1 MATVEL
7 YKDIGLDPTFKK
19 TIDFTSKSQQLN
31 WFNTKSRV
39 TYDNVNYNKLQNTLK
54 INTDISFDEALSYT
68 YAIVSDIEASSTRRY
83 YCFINRVTLIST
95 ETIEFELAIDPI
107 QTFMCEYSIGE
118 SMVTRE
124 HVDRW
129 SPNSNYP
136 IRITPNNI
144 SINANS
150 IVSTGFDIVQDI
162 ENNGSGKNYLN
173 PSEMGHCIVCYTK
186 RDSATNT
193 VKIVKAI
200 FPFSKF
206 SDGWIYGDRRVI
218 SGAELTY
225 KNMVFPTVVDLLQG
239 RIPTMFD
246 IPPEDIV
253 YMGVLPIVSFKL
265 SCYTVSWDSYP
276 HYIYENISD
285 KIISEHYKV
294 DDNYSFAMY
303 AVTDTFTD
311 ISYKQVFTI
320 STVSKPTA
328 SSTAMAKYEPALSI
342 EPFQKVVI
350 TDGTGQIKLTIPEK
364 FVMSGT
370 IAVNIRTLL
379 GNSGVYNIL
388 SLYDN
393 YAAAGTEGA
402 STIIE
407 ANYMDVFND
416 KWLTY
421 AVTQRDTD
429 RQLISN
435 GNIQNAIDNLIFM
448 SYGGSLV
455 ASRGASGNDTTQRR
469 QKNILTGVT
478 QAVGLAAGASIV
490 SSLVD
495 SHFAWENQKLNET
508 KIKNQPNNLL
518 LIGTGSAMINID
530 TMHYHIYYVKCDAEN
545 IKNHY
550 QNFRKYGYEV
560 NKFEVPDVRSRKYFN
575 YILTD
580 GCIIVGSLN
589 TVIKQELAAIYD
601 SGITIFHG
609 DYSSTLD
616 YPTAENIERSLL

>member
-311 ISYKQVFTI
+311 ISSKQVFTI

>member
-19 TIDFTSKSQQLN
+19 TIDFTSKAQQHN

-200 FPFSKF
+200 FPFSKY
-206 SDGWIYGDRRVI
+206 SDGWIYGDRSVI

-246 IPPEDIV
+246 IPPEDII

-294 DDNYSFAMY
+294 DNNYSFAMY

-311 ISYKQVFTI
+311 ISSKQIFNI
-320 STVSKPTA
+320 STVSKPTN

-370 IAVNIRTLL
+370 IALNIRTLL
-379 GNSGVYNIL
+379 GNAGVYNIL

-530 TMHYHIYYVKCDAEN
+530 TLHYHIYYVKCDAEN

-550 QNFRKYGYEV
+550 QNFMKYGYEV
-560 NKFEVPDVRSRKYFN
+560 NKFEVPNIRSRKYFN
-575 YILTD
+575 YVLTD

-589 TVIKQELAAIYD
+589 TVIKQELASIFD
-601 SGITIFHG
+601 NGITIFHG
-609 DYSSTLD
+609 DYIQTLD

>member
-19 TIDFTSKSQQLN
+19 TIDFTSKAQQRN

-54 INTDISFDEALSYT
+54 INTDVSFDEALSYT
-68 YAIVSDIEASSTRRY
+68 YAIVSEIEASSTRRY
-83 YCFINRVTLIST
+83 YCFINKVTLIST

-150 IVSTGFDIVQDI
+150 IVSTGFDIVQNI

-200 FPFSKF
+200 FPFSKY
-206 SDGWIYGDRRVI
+206 SDGYIYGDRSVI

-311 ISYKQVFTI
+311 ISSQQIFNI

-370 IAVNIRTLL
+370 IALNIRTLL
-379 GNSGVYNIL
+379 GNAGVYNIL

-550 QNFRKYGYEV
+550 QNFMKYGYEV
-560 NKFEVPDVRSRKYFN
+560 NKFEVPDIRSRKYFN

-589 TVIKQELAAIYD
+589 TVIKQELASIFD
-601 SGITIFHG
+601 NGITIFHG

-616 YPTAENIERSLL
+616 YPTTENIERSLL

>member
-19 TIDFTSKSQQLN
+19 TIDFTSKAQQLN

-95 ETIEFELAIDPI
+95 ETIELELAIDPI

-186 RDSATNT
+186 RDSVTNT
-193 VKIVKAI
+193 VEIVKAI

-206 SDGWIYGDRRVI
+206 SDGWIYGDRCVI

-225 KNMVFPTVVDLLQG
+225 KNTVFPTVVDLLEG

-253 YMGVLPIVSFKL
+253 YMGVLPVVSFKL

-285 KIISEHYKV
+285 IIISEHYKV
-294 DDNYSFAMY
+294 GNDYSFAMY

-311 ISYKQVFTI
+311 ISSKQIFNI

-364 FVMSGT
+364 FVMRGT
-370 IAVNIRTLL
+370 IVLNIRTLL
-379 GNSGVYNIL
+379 GNAGVYNIL

-393 YAAAGTEGA
+393 YSAAGTEGA

-518 LIGTGSAMINID
+518 LIGAGSAMINID

-550 QNFRKYGYEV
+550 QDFMKYGYEV
-560 NKFEVPDVRSRKYFN
+560 NKFEVPNVRSRKYFN

-609 DYSSTLD
+609 DYTQTLT
-616 YPTAENIERSLL
+616 YPTEENIERSLL

>member
-1 MATVEL
+1 MAIVEL

-68 YAIVSDIEASSTRRY
+68 YAIVSDIEASSTRKY

-311 ISYKQVFTI
+311 ISSKQVFTI

>member
-19 TIDFTSKSQQLN
+19 TIDFTSKAQQRN

-39 TYDNVNYNKLQNTLK
+39 TYDNINYNKLQNTLK
-54 INTDISFDEALSYT
+54 INIDVSFDEALSYT
-68 YAIVSDIEASSTRRY
+68 YAIVSEIEASSTRRY
-83 YCFINRVTLIST
+83 YCFINRVTLISA

-150 IVSTGFDIVQDI
+150 IVSTGFDIVQAI

-200 FPFSKF
+200 FPFSKY
-206 SDGWIYGDRRVI
+206 SDGYIYGDRSVI

-311 ISYKQVFTI
+311 ISSQQIFNI

-370 IAVNIRTLL
+370 IALNIRTLL
-379 GNSGVYNIL
+379 GNAGVYNIL

-393 YAAAGTEGA
+393 YSAAGTEGA

-550 QNFRKYGYEV
+550 QNFMKYGYEV
-560 NKFEVPDVRSRKYFN
+560 NKFEIPDVRSRKYFN

-589 TVIKQELAAIYD
+589 TAIKQELASIFD
-601 SGITIFHG
+601 NGITIFHG
-609 DYSSTLD
+609 DYIQTLD
-616 YPTAENIERSLL
+616 YPTTENIERSLL

>member
-311 ISYKQVFTI
+311 ISSKQVFTI

-580 GCIIVGSLN
+580 GCIIAGSLN

>member
-1 MATVEL
+1 
-7 YKDIGLDPTFKK
+7 
-19 TIDFTSKSQQLN
+19 
-31 WFNTKSRV
+31 
-39 TYDNVNYNKLQNTLK
+39 
-54 INTDISFDEALSYT
+54 
-68 YAIVSDIEASSTRRY
+68 
-83 YCFINRVTLIST
+83 
-95 ETIEFELAIDPI
+95 
-107 QTFMCEYSIGE
+107 
-118 SMVTRE
+118 
-124 HVDRW
+124 
-129 SPNSNYP
+129 
-136 IRITPNNI
+136 
-144 SINANS
+144 
-150 IVSTGFDIVQDI
+150 
-162 ENNGSGKNYLN
+162 
-173 PSEMGHCIVCYTK
+173 
-186 RDSATNT
+186 
-193 VKIVKAI
+193 
-200 FPFSKF
+200 
-206 SDGWIYGDRRVI
+206 
-218 SGAELTY
+218 
-225 KNMVFPTVVDLLQG
+225 
-239 RIPTMFD
+239 
-246 IPPEDIV
+246 
-253 YMGVLPIVSFKL
+253 
-265 SCYTVSWDSYP
+265 
-276 HYIYENISD
+276 
-285 KIISEHYKV
+285 
-294 DDNYSFAMY
+294 
-303 AVTDTFTD
+303 
-311 ISYKQVFTI
+311 
-320 STVSKPTA
+320 
-328 SSTAMAKYEPALSI
+328 
-342 EPFQKVVI
+342 
-350 TDGTGQIKLTIPEK
+350 
-364 FVMSGT
+364 
-370 IAVNIRTLL
+370 
-379 GNSGVYNIL
+379 
-388 SLYDN
+388 
-393 YAAAGTEGA
+393 
-402 STIIE
+402 
-407 ANYMDVFND
+407 MDVFND